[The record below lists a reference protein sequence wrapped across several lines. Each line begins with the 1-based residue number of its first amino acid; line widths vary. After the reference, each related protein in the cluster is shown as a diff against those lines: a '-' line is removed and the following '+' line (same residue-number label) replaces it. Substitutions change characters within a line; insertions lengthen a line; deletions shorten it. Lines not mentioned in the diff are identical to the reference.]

1 MKKIQKQY
9 INKGRTFEKKV
20 AQMKW
25 DKLRELIRESGIF
38 IKIDSEH
45 EMWLKITPDS
55 AAEIELYPHRLLNG
69 EFVQIKLWDYQFN
82 LEGLK
87 NRYREYGNSQKAISG
102 IPEALQQINRI
113 LKDVRTDIKYKE

>member
-9 INKGRTFEKKV
+9 IYKGKTFEKKI

-25 DKLRELIRESGIF
+25 DKLRELIRESGI
-38 IKIDSEH
+38 IVKIDSEH
-45 EMWLKITPDS
+45 EMWLEITPDS

-87 NRYREYGNSQKAISG
+87 NRYRESEINQRGISG
-102 IPEALQQINRI
+102 IPEALQHINRI
-113 LKDVRTDIKYKE
+113 LKDVRTDVKYKN

>member
-9 INKGRTFEKKV
+9 VNKGKNFEKKI
-20 AQMKW
+20 AKEKW

-45 EMWLKITPDS
+45 EMWLEITPDS
-55 AAEIELYPHRLLNG
+55 AAEIELYPHKLLNG

-87 NRYREYGNSQKAISG
+87 NRYKELGINQRAISG
-102 IPEALQQINRI
+102 IPEALQHINRI
-113 LKDVRTDIKYKE
+113 LKDVRMDLNYKN

>member
-9 INKGRTFEKKV
+9 VNKGKNFEKKI
-20 AQMKW
+20 AKEKW
-25 DKLRELIRESGIF
+25 DKLRELIRESGIY

-45 EMWLKITPDS
+45 EMWLEITPDS
-55 AAEIELYPHRLLNG
+55 AAEIELYPHKLLNG

-87 NRYREYGNSQKAISG
+87 NRYKELGINQRAISG
-102 IPEALQQINRI
+102 IPEALQHINRI
-113 LKDVRTDIKYKE
+113 LKDVRMDLNYKN